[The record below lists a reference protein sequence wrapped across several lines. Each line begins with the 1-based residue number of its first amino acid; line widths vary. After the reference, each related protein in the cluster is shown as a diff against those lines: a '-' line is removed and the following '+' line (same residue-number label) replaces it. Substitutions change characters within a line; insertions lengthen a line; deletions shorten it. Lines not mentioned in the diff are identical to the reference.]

1 MEQILFKNYSGAR
14 LALNIVYWMRDGG
27 RKTLGG
33 LSTGG
38 KPAALRAILDKYIRA
53 GFMVQAAGWLEFR
66 SLIAKAAKVDGKGSQ
81 AAEKLAII
89 NEYKPD
95 GDAEP
100 GYIYLKK
107 DKKQEVKTM
116 KKVTMIWKKNSKEQP
131 EIQATLDTET
141 GAAYFKDPESG
152 LYVALDYASGLKIAG
167 EKTRKAAAAFVAE
180 HAAQIENVRKG
191 EKYAAAIING
201 KTEEKQPE
209 PAKEVKAEPVKVQEE
224 TPEEVK
230 KSVMDEVKAGDFSAI
245 LQMLGTNRSNTAAI
259 IRAGILEKVFTV
271 PEMVTFLETGR
282 APAYHTFDVWKKAG
296 FTVRKGEK
304 AAFKAA
310 IWKYT
315 ADGKTDAE
323 PETETETDTDEVK
336 AGPDFIHKVSY
347 FFGPSQVEKLEV
359 KKDLDTVPDGC
370 KMEVVKGVKWISGNT
385 KEHKETLKAA
395 GYRWSNKRGAWYRF

>member
-1 MEQILFKNYSGAR
+1 MTNMIIFKNDTGSK
-14 LALNIVYWMRDGG
+14 LALNIDYWLRDGG
-27 RKTLGG
+27 ANKI
-33 LSTGG
+33 GG
-38 KPAALRAILDKYIRA
+38 KPAALKAIIEKYRKA
-53 GFMVQAAGWLEFR
+53 GFMVEVSGWNEYR
-66 SLIAKAAKVDGKGSQ
+66 ELIEKAARVDGKGSQ

-89 NEYKPD
+89 KSYDVSDPMTD
-95 GDAEP
+95 GYT
-100 GYIYLKK
+100 YIIK
-107 DKKQEVKTM
+107 DKTQEVKTM
-116 KKVTMIWKKNSKEQP
+116 KKVTMFWKKNSKEQP
-131 EIQATLDTET
+131 EITATLDTET

-152 LYVALDYASGLKIAG
+152 LYIALDYASGLKIG
-167 EKTRKAAAAFVAE
+167 EGKTRKAAAAFVADHME
-180 HAAQIENVRKG
+180 QIENVRKS
-191 EKYAAAIING
+191 EKYAAGIING
-201 KTEEKQPE
+201 KAEPE
-209 PAKEVKAEPVKVQEE
+209 AVKVQEVKAEPVKVQEE

-296 FTVRKGEK
+296 FSVRKGEK

-315 ADGKTDAE
+315 ADGGKDAE
-323 PETETETDTDEVK
+323 PETETDAEEVK

-359 KKDLDTVPDGC
+359 KKDLETVPDGC

-385 KEHKETLKAA
+385 KEHKEALKAA

>member
-1 MEQILFKNYSGAR
+1 MKIEQLIFKNDTGSG
-14 LALNIVYWMRDGG
+14 LALNIIYWLRDGG
-27 RKTLGG
+27 ANKI
-33 LSTGG
+33 GG
-38 KPAALRAILDKYIRA
+38 KPAALKAILDKYVKA
-53 GFMVQAAGWLEFR
+53 GFMVQADGWSEFCE
-66 SLIAKAAKVDGKGSQ
+66 LMNKAAKVDGKGSQ
-81 AAEKLAII
+81 AAEKAAILKAY
-89 NEYKPD
+89 NAD
-95 GDAEP
+95 GKGAD
-100 GYIYLKK
+100 GYIYLIK

-116 KKVTMIWKKNSKEQP
+116 KKVLMYWKKNSKEQP
-131 EIQATLDTET
+131 EIAATLDTET

-152 LYVALDYASGLKIAG
+152 LYIALDYASGLKIAG

-180 HAAQIENVRKG
+180 HMGQIENVRKS
-191 EKYAAAIING
+191 EKYAAGIING
-201 KTEEKQPE
+201 KTEPEAAQEVKPE
-209 PAKEVKAEPVKVQEE
+209 PVQEE

-245 LQMLGTNRSNTAAI
+245 LQMLGTNKSNTAAI

-271 PEMVTFLETGR
+271 PEMIIFLETGR
-282 APAYHTFDVWKKAG
+282 APNYHTFDVWKKAG
-296 FTVRKGEK
+296 YSVRKGEK

-315 ADGKTDAE
+315 ADGGKDAETE
-323 PETETETDTDEVK
+323 PETETDETEVK

-359 KKDLDTVPDGC
+359 KKDLETVPDGC
-370 KMEVVKGVKWISGNT
+370 KLEVVKGVKWISGNT